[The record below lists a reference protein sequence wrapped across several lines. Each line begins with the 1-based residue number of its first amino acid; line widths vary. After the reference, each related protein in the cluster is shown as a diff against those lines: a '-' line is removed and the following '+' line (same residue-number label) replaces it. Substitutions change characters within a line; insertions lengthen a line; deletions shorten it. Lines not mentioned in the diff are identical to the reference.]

1 MKILITGVAGFIG
14 FSVTKRCLE
23 EGFEIVGIDNLSN
36 YYDVNLKI
44 ARLNELEKFN
54 KGDHKP
60 FTFELLDIEN
70 CERVDALFAKEKF
83 DLVCNFAGQV
93 GVRYSIEHPQAYIST
108 NIQGFFNIL
117 DATAKS
123 NIKRFIYASSSSV
136 YGANK
141 DIPYRESDKSER
153 PVSLYAAT
161 KKANELFAYSY
172 SSIYKLTTIG
182 LRFFTVYGPW
192 GRPDMSPY
200 LFTSAIKE
208 GREIKVFNH
217 GEMLRD
223 FTYIDDIVDA
233 VFTIINGSNDSVS
246 EVYNVGNASPI
257 RLNDFITTLE
267 RNIGKHAI
275 RHNMPMQSGDVLATW
290 ADTAKLKRDYDYQPE
305 TSLNDGIKK
314 YLAWYNEYYTK

>member
-1 MKILITGVAGFIG
+1 
-14 FSVTKRCLE
+14 
-23 EGFEIVGIDNLSN
+23 
-36 YYDVNLKI
+36 
-44 ARLNELEKFN
+44 
-54 KGDHKP
+54 
-60 FTFELLDIEN
+60 
-70 CERVDALFAKEKF
+70 
-83 DLVCNFAGQV
+83 
-93 GVRYSIEHPQAYIST
+93 PQAYIST

-117 DATAKS
+117 DATTKS

-172 SSIYKLTTIG
+172 SSIYNITTIG

-192 GRPDMSPY
+192 GRPDMSPF
-200 LFTSAIKE
+200 LFTSAIKD

-223 FTYIDDIVDA
+223 FTYIDDIVGA
-233 VFTIINGSNDSVS
+233 VFSIISGSSDSVS
-246 EVYNVGNASPI
+246 EVYNVGNSSPI

-290 ADTAKLKRDYDYQPE
+290 ADTAKLKRDYAFQPE
-305 TSLNDGIKK
+305 TTLNDGIKK